1 MSQAFQISKF
11 QTNGRINGVKLS
23 LDSTVR
29 DFNMWPLAV
38 LTGDCIDG
46 RRFFC
51 KEMHDRFAGPKKSDR
66 NNEVTGVTEVVVRW
80 ASTVVSKIGWRDRK

>member
-46 RRFFC
+46 RRFFL
-51 KEMHDRFAGPKKSDR
+51 
-66 NNEVTGVTEVVVRW
+66 
-80 ASTVVSKIGWRDRK
+80 

>member
-1 MSQAFQISKF
+1 MSQAFQFSKF

-38 LTGDCIDG
+38 LTGDRIDG
-46 RRFFC
+46 RRFFVRKC
-51 KEMHDRFAGPKKSDR
+51 VTVLPGRKK
-66 NNEVTGVTEVVVRW
+66 VTVITR
-80 ASTVVSKIGWRDRK
+80 